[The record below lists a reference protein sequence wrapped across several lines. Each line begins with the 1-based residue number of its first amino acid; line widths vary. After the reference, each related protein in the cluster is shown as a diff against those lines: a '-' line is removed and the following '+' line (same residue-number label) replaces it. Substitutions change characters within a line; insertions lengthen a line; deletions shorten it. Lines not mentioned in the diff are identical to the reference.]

1 MSFIVKT
8 LGAAILLGATV
19 ISGPTFAQNDDFH
32 PGTVIT
38 EFGPVATVEQDM
50 KIPANADF
58 RVAFDVAKGAEPGEL
73 NRSLVSAAR
82 FINMHAEAG
91 VDPADI
97 EIAIVVHGGASWDL
111 VRQTAYGE
119 KNEGAENA
127 NVALIEKLLEN
138 NVQIILCGQSAA
150 AHEIG
155 KGDLLP
161 GVQMALSAMT
171 AHALL
176 QQQGYTLNPF

>member
-1 MSFIVKT
+1 MLKK
-8 LGAAILLGATV
+8 LLGSITLLVACTF
-19 ISGPTFAQNDDFH
+19 SPTALAQNDNFH
-32 PGTVIT
+32 PGIVIT

-50 KIPANADF
+50 EIPEGTEF
-58 RVAFDVAKGAEPGEL
+58 RVAFDITQAATPGEM
-73 NRSLVSAAR
+73 NRTLVSAAR

-91 VDPADI
+91 VNPENI
-97 EIAIVVHGGASWDL
+97 QIAIVVHGGASWDL
-111 VRQTAYGE
+111 VQQAQYAV
-119 KNEGAENA
+119 KNDGAENA
-127 NVALIEKLLEN
+127 NIAAIETLLAN

-150 AHEIG
+150 AHGID
-155 KGDLLP
+155 KADLLP